1 MKFKYTPISSP
12 NEVLGI
18 VNASSQKEAEL
29 IASQI
34 KKLPLDKFLKLFKV
48 KEYEK

>member
-29 IASQI
+29 IASQ
-34 KKLPLDKFLKLFKV
+34 KKN
-48 KEYEK
+48 YH